1 MKKLDISLFKL
12 YSEYRNIRRDPEDGF
27 STFIERYESLRTEV
41 EKNIYRRF
49 SALHVQ
55 ILDLLTACNI
65 ANDDVESILSELENE
80 SAATSLCN
88 LYDNVKESLEEIA
101 GEYEG
106 LTFTKEEVEDDEY
119 EEEEKL
125 IFSDEGDNVVI
136 RFRQED
142 EEELTIVETEF
153 EDDYFDMAVPE
164 DNDYNDWPGPE
175 QKFPGKVQ
183 RPFEKKQSVLSSS
196 KFPKLPTAFEELCK
210 NQSKLRTFAT
220 QLKRFFYPHKNNDYS
235 ADFPL
240 WTSFEAPVSEFTQT
254 AKEVLKV
261 GSIEGPTFCLESVLP
276 WRSFYGFTGQF
287 SNGPKVS
294 TSIGFTNILKLLVQ
308 VAALYSGVNLEDA
321 DAISEEQELVKNP
334 KIVMKRKTKQIKNED
349 DRVESGFPKLPM
361 AFDELC
367 KNQAKLRTFASR
379 VKKHFYPFTKIGYSK
394 DFPLWTSYEAP
405 VSEFTQTA
413 KDVLRAGNIEGQTF
427 CLESVLPWSSF
438 YGFRGQF
445 SNGPKVS
452 TRIGFTNILKL
463 LVQVAAVYS
472 GVNLEGADAVS
483 EEQESDKKPKLEKEK
498 NIKKLKDEDDK
509 FELEDGDIEM
519 DRDMF
524 EAEDDDWPVK
534 EPSKNVDSA
543 STSEFPK
550 LPMAFDEL
558 CKNQTKLRTFATR
571 VKRHFYP
578 FTHIGYS
585 ADFPLWTSYKAPV
598 SEFTQTAKDV
608 LRAGNIE
615 GPTFCLES
623 VLPWSS
629 FFGFQGQFSNGPK
642 VSTSIGFTNILK
654 LLVQVA
660 ALYSGVNLE
669 DPNVISDEDQ
679 DPGLK
684 PKLERK
690 KVIRY
695 FKNDVGKFSCPSCD
709 KDFPTVSHLRH
720 HVNTNHEARVNCHI
734 CGKTYPRY
742 TLSSHIKRVHGNPRL
757 KELSP
762 CPKCGKILA
771 NDTLRHHHMCE
782 KDPNKLYSCDF
793 CDFTTYYKGTL
804 RGHWERIHNPDTVS
818 CEICGNQYRSAES
831 LKQHIKQVHDSGD
844 LKCHLCDFKA
854 KRKEYLDSHIRS
866 FHEAAKSFLCS
877 MCSFETDN
885 QQDLL
890 NHMQLTHGQPDPSPK
905 KEAPETLIKCDSC
918 DRQFNSR
925 KSWRV
930 HNKSV
935 HLGIRYQC
943 EYENCTFS
951 STQRGQVKRHVEL
964 KHFDIRLKCD
974 HCEKSFCGDSTLRDH
989 KARKHPDKL
998 KFYSC
1003 HLCSYRTEHKK
1014 LLQRHL
1020 TGKYGKHN

>member
-12 YSEYRNIRRDPEDGF
+12 YCEYRNIRRDPEDGF

-65 ANDDVESILSELENE
+65 ANDDVESILCELENE

-88 LYDNVKESLEEIA
+88 LYDNVKESLNEIA
-101 GEYEG
+101 SEYEG
-106 LTFTKEEVEDDEY
+106 LTFTKEEVEEDEY
-119 EEEEKL
+119 EEEEKH
-125 IFSDEGDNVVI
+125 INGDEGDNVVI
-136 RFRQED
+136 RFRQEYK
-142 EEELTIVETEF
+142 EEFKRVETDNLEF
-153 EDDYFDMAVPE
+153 EDDHCDMDT
-164 DNDYNDWPGPE
+164 DNDYNDWPEKE
-175 QKFPGKVQ
+175 QKSPEKVKST
-183 RPFEKKQSVLSSS
+183 FEKIQRVLSSS
-196 KFPKLPTAFEELCK
+196 EFPKLPMAFEELCK

-220 QLKRFFYPHKNNDYS
+220 QVKRFFYPHKNNDYS
-235 ADFPL
+235 GDFPL
-240 WTSFEAPVSEFTQT
+240 WTSYEAPVSEFTQS

-276 WRSFYGFTGQF
+276 WSSFYGFTGQF

-308 VAALYSGVNLEDA
+308 VAALYSRVNLEDA
-321 DAISEEQELVKNP
+321 DAVTEEQELVKKP
-334 KIVMKRKTKQIKNED
+334 KNVKKKKKKYTKNED
-349 DRVESGFPKLPM
+349 DRLESGFPKLPM
-361 AFDELC
+361 AFDKLC
-367 KNQAKLRTFASR
+367 KNQAKLRIFASR
-379 VKKHFYPFTKIGYSK
+379 VKKHFYPFTNIGYSK

-413 KDVLRAGNIEGQTF
+413 KDVLRAGSIEGPTF
-427 CLESVLPWSSF
+427 CLESVLTWSSF
-438 YGFRGQF
+438 YGFQGQF
-445 SNGPKVS
+445 SHGPKVS

-463 LVQVAAVYS
+463 LVQVAALYS
-472 GVNLEGADAVS
+472 GVNLEDADVVS
-483 EEQESDKKPKLEKEK
+483 QEMEPYKKPKLEKEK
-498 NIKKLKDEDDK
+498 NNKNLKNGDDK
-509 FELEDGDIEM
+509 FELEDGDIVI
-519 DRDMF
+519 DTDMF
-524 EAEDDDWPVK
+524 EAEDE
-534 EPSKNVDSA
+534 EPKTNLKPP

-558 CKNQTKLRTFATR
+558 CKNQTKLRIFASR
-571 VKRHFYP
+571 VKKHFYP
-578 FTHIGYS
+578 LTHIGYS
-585 ADFPLWTSYKAPV
+585 ADFPLWTSYEAPV
-598 SEFTQTAKDV
+598 SEFTQSAKEV

-615 GPTFCLES
+615 GQTFCLES

-629 FFGFQGQFSNGPK
+629 FYGFQGQFSNGPK

-660 ALYSGVNLE
+660 AVYSGINLE
-669 DPNVISDEDQ
+669 DPDAISDEVQ

-684 PKLERK
+684 TKLERK
-690 KVIRY
+690 NVIRY
-695 FKNDVGKFSCPSCD
+695 FKNEVGRFSCPSCD

-734 CGKTYPRY
+734 CGKAYPRY

-762 CPKCGKILA
+762 CPKCGKILS

-804 RGHWERIHNPDTVS
+804 RGHWERIHNPDTVA

-844 LKCHLCDFKA
+844 LKCHLCDFQA

-866 FHEAAKSFLCS
+866 FHEAAKSFMCS
-877 MCSFETDN
+877 MCSFETEN
-885 QQDLL
+885 QQLAQSHAV
-890 NHMQLTHGQPDPSPK
+890 NTW
-905 KEAPETLIKCDSC
+905 T
-918 DRQFNSR
+918 
-925 KSWRV
+925 
-930 HNKSV
+930 
-935 HLGIRYQC
+935 
-943 EYENCTFS
+943 T
-951 STQRGQVKRHVEL
+951 
-964 KHFDIRLKCD
+964 
-974 HCEKSFCGDSTLRDH
+974 
-989 KARKHPDKL
+989 
-998 KFYSC
+998 
-1003 HLCSYRTEHKK
+1003 
-1014 LLQRHL
+1014 
-1020 TGKYGKHN
+1020 